1 MNSILQMFNDPYI
14 QEQARRAQEAQ
25 KEHQKQVENV
35 IKSAHKLKDYLD
47 SLDDIKPEYR
57 DDAAR
62 LFCTMVFEH
71 FYTNKRI

>member
-35 IKSAHKLKDYLD
+35 RKSAHKLKDYLD
-47 SLDDIKPEYR
+47 SLDDIMTALSSVWNHCK
-57 DDAAR
+57 A
-62 LFCTMVFEH
+62 
-71 FYTNKRI
+71 

>member
-35 IKSAHKLKDYLD
+35 MKSAHKLKDYLD

-57 DDAAR
+57 NEATKV
-62 LFCTMVFEH
+62 FCSILLDFMSRH
-71 FYTNKRI
+71 A

>member
-25 KEHQKQVENV
+25 AEHQKQVENV
-35 IKSAHKLKDYLD
+35 MKSARKLKDYLD

-57 DDAAR
+57 SEASKV
-62 LFCTMVFEH
+62 FCSILLDFMSRH
-71 FYTNKRI
+71 A